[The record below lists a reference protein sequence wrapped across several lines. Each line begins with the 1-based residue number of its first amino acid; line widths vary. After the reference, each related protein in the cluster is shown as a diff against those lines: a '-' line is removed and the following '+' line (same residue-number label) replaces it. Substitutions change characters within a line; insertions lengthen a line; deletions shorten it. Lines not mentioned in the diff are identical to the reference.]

1 MALPELPRARGRE
14 RVVPTW
20 ELVFGTLTQVLSLL
34 LNLPGLLGIV
44 DCARYVREET
54 CGLVVAHEPE
64 PAAAGFKRFTLGET
78 DQSHRVDRMPQQA
91 RGAC

>member
-34 LNLPGLLGIV
+34 LNWPGLLGIV

-54 CGLVVAHEPE
+54 CGP
-64 PAAAGFKRFTLGET
+64 GGRSRTGT
-78 DQSHRVDRMPQQA
+78 RGRWIQA
-91 RGAC
+91 FHTR